1 MLLSDRKAASKEALE
16 MGLFP
21 TWILLATD
29 GSEEAELAALR
40 ACFAKLR
47 VEKKLY
53 ALRYEKDLSYRSL

>member
-1 MLLSDRKAASKEALE
+1 MHDARGELLRIPKRRSSQKSLKPK
-16 MGLFP
+16 F
-21 TWILLATD
+21 
-29 GSEEAELAALR
+29 AELRKVEVLR

>member
-1 MLLSDRKAASKEALE
+1 MRAHAHIITTPDEFA
-16 MGLFP
+16 MN
-21 TWILLATD
+21 
-29 GSEEAELAALR
+29 LR